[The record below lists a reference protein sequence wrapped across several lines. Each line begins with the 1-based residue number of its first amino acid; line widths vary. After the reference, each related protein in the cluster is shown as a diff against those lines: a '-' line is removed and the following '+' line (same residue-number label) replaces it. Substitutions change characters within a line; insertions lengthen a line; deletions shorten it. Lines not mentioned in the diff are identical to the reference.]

1 MGVRGLG
8 RKAHAPKHKQSS
20 SSTLLRF
27 LSPKR
32 QELIRPVLEHPRG
45 YVLLSVRGLARKLGA
60 DPATTIR
67 IVQGMGFA
75 SFQEFQRY
83 LHELSILHATS
94 LERMQTSSAR
104 DSNIPAH
111 MQETLERN
119 LKNLQILRHSLDF
132 QRVAALARRIY
143 KARRILLLGG
153 DLAASLITYLEYHL
167 SVLGLNAVSASTP
180 GAVAHKV
187 RNVGKG
193 DLVVAISYRRGL
205 RQTVEGL
212 QQARANGAYGVGITD
227 TYVSPIARF
236 ADEFFLTSVETTSFG
251 ASYVAPM
258 AFLETLLVA
267 CANYR
272 RGRTLAHLKEVD
284 EEQRHGFRW
293 YQES

>member
-1 MGVRGLG
+1 M
-8 RKAHAPKHKQSS
+8 RKTHAAKHEQRST
-20 SSTLLRF
+20 STLMRG

-45 YVLLSVRGLARKLGA
+45 YVLLSVRGLSRKLGT

-75 SFQEFQRY
+75 SFLEFQRY

-94 LERMQTSSAR
+94 LELMQNSSAR

-111 MQETLERN
+111 MRETLERN
-119 LKNLQILRHSLDF
+119 LKNLQTLRHSLDF

-153 DLAASLITYLEYHL
+153 DLATSLITYLEYNL

-212 QQARANGAYGVGITD
+212 QRACANGAYGVGITD

-236 ADEFFLTSVETTSFG
+236 ADEFFLTSVESSSFG

-258 AFLETLLVA
+258 AFLEILVVA

-272 RGRTLAHLKEVD
+272 RRRILAHLKEAD

>member
-1 MGVRGLG
+1 MGVRGLV

-119 LKNLQILRHSLDF
+119 LKNLQTLRHSLDF
-132 QRVAALARRIY
+132 QRVAALARRTRVVGWLIC
-143 KARRILLLGG
+143 RIRCQ
-153 DLAASLITYLEYHL
+153 T
-167 SVLGLNAVSASTP
+167 SASP
-180 GAVAHKV
+180 SPA
-187 RNVGKG
+187 
-193 DLVVAISYRRGL
+193 GL
-205 RQTVEGL
+205 PPE
-212 QQARANGAYGVGITD
+212 A
-227 TYVSPIARF
+227 
-236 ADEFFLTSVETTSFG
+236 
-251 ASYVAPM
+251 
-258 AFLETLLVA
+258 
-267 CANYR
+267 
-272 RGRTLAHLKEVD
+272 
-284 EEQRHGFRW
+284 EQRTQPPEAEQKTQPPEAEQKTQPPEAEQRT
-293 YQES
+293 QPPEAEQKTEP

>member
-1 MGVRGLG
+1 MVR
-8 RKAHAPKHKQSS
+8 KTHAAKHEQRST
-20 SSTLLRF
+20 STLMRG

-45 YVLLSVRGLARKLGA
+45 YVLLSVRGLSRKLGT

-75 SFQEFQRY
+75 SFLEFQRY

-94 LERMQTSSAR
+94 LELMQNSSAR

-111 MQETLERN
+111 MRETLERN
-119 LKNLQILRHSLDF
+119 LKNLQTLRHSLDF

-153 DLAASLITYLEYHL
+153 DLATSLITYLEYNL

-212 QQARANGAYGVGITD
+212 QRACANGAYGVGITD

-236 ADEFFLTSVETTSFG
+236 ADEFFLTSVESSSFG

-258 AFLETLLVA
+258 AFLEILVVA

-272 RGRTLAHLKEVD
+272 RRRILAHLKEAD